1 MTNAA
6 YIVKKTNHN
15 PRTKLNICHT
25 WREDIWVEANVER
38 GVADGAHGFTGV
50 EDHLST
56 FGVCENVPQNVK
68 MHSSSQATTK

>member
-1 MTNAA
+1 MTNTA

-15 PRTKLNICHT
+15 PCTKLNICHT

-68 MHSSSQATTK
+68 THSSSQATTK